1 MTKLYIRGLN
11 IFVVLSQIMNVVG
24 VYEKHFFVVVFY
36 VLKELNRHN
45 KKDSALIKSVTN
57 VLFGHNCCS
66 LMVLDPLC
74 PIPIKKGTK

>member
-36 VLKELNRHN
+36 VLKELNWYKIGKEN
-45 KKDSALIKSVTN
+45 FFVIQ
-57 VLFGHNCCS
+57 
-66 LMVLDPLC
+66 
-74 PIPIKKGTK
+74 

>member
-36 VLKELNRHN
+36 VLKELN
-45 KKDSALIKSVTN
+45 STL
-57 VLFGHNCCS
+57 
-66 LMVLDPLC
+66 
-74 PIPIKKGTK
+74 

>member
-36 VLKELNRHN
+36 VLKELNRPEG
-45 KKDSALIKSVTN
+45 SSTYTYQL
-57 VLFGHNCCS
+57 
-66 LMVLDPLC
+66 P
-74 PIPIKKGTK
+74 

>member
-1 MTKLYIRGLN
+1 
-11 IFVVLSQIMNVVG
+11 MNVVG

-57 VLFGHNCCS
+57 VPFGHNCCS

-74 PIPIKKGTK
+74 PIPIKKRNKISEYLMFISCAKICQYV

>member
-36 VLKELNRHN
+36 VLKELNRY
-45 KKDSALIKSVTN
+45 KIWKGKFFCYPVISLLL
-57 VLFGHNCCS
+57 LFSNR
-66 LMVLDPLC
+66 
-74 PIPIKKGTK
+74 